1 MKRENEHRPAYLRL
15 YERLRGE
22 IVRGDYPFGARMP
35 SKRQLAEEEGLSVV
49 TVEHAY
55 ALLTDEGYLEARRR
69 SGHYVQFHDTD
80 GVVPSAPVKPAAIPA
95 GERADFPFSVLSRVM
110 RRVISEYGEQL
121 LEKSPNNGC
130 DAMVRLYALASE
142 VQSLL
147 AQADW
152 VLDQSFPQSAVGQYL
167 DYNAET
173 RALTRLPAAK
183 AAGVLRFS
191 APSAAVTDYE
201 IDAGSVAMTSGGVRF
216 ETTEKATL
224 AKGET
229 YVDVPASAVE
239 AGASGNAIAGAI
251 HLMSVYP
258 VGITQCTNPEAFSG
272 GSDEESDEKLRERV
286 LASYKRLP
294 NGANAAFY
302 EQEAMSFP
310 NVAAAKAVGRAR
322 GIGTVDVYVSTH
334 AGAPDKKLL
343 GEIEA
348 VLQKKREIAVDVEV
362 KAPTEKT
369 VNMSA
374 ELTAEQGWTMQEI
387 TDAATAAL
395 QAYFTGER
403 LGEAVYTAKLASILY
418 GVEGVKNCHLL
429 TPDED
434 VSVSATEL
442 PVLGTVTITEIGA
455 GEA

>member
-1 MKRENEHRPAYLRL
+1 MEELNAI
-15 YERLRGE
+15 YERMRA
-22 IVRGDYPFGARMP
+22 IF
-35 SKRQLAEEEGLSVV
+35 AEEAG
-49 TVEHAY
+49 
-55 ALLTDEGYLEARRR
+55 
-69 SGHYVQFHDTD
+69 F
-80 GVVPSAPVKPAAIPA
+80 VPN
-95 GERADFPFSVLSRVM
+95 D
-110 RRVISEYGEQL
+110 
-121 LEKSPNNGC
+121 GC

-152 VLDQSFPQSAVGQYL
+152 VLDQSFPQTAVGQYL
-167 DYNAET
+167 DYHAET

-183 AAGVLRFS
+183 ATGVLRFS

-258 VGITQCTNPEAFSG
+258 VGIAQCTNPEAFSG

-286 LASYKRLP
+286 LESYKRLP

-334 AGAPDKKLL
+334 AGAPDEKLL

-395 QAYFTGER
+395 QAHFTGER